1 METEVVAEMAATV
14 TTINENGLKMMKTAG
29 NGTESGR

>member
-1 METEVVAEMAATV
+1 VAEMAATV
-14 TTINENGLKMMKTAG
+14 TTSNENGLKNGENGK